1 MANPSCTQHRPK
13 GTSLGTPRE
22 TGAGDWFMVGSWCSG
37 SYPEQGQ
44 RAWMR
49 LTCMRKRVN
58 LVITDSPN
66 THPRVQVL
74 LAAVDPRAVGPT
86 LLSQTQSR
94 QREL

>member
-1 MANPSCTQHRPK
+1 
-13 GTSLGTPRE
+13 
-22 TGAGDWFMVGSWCSG
+22 
-37 SYPEQGQ
+37 
-44 RAWMR
+44 MR